1 MEKSSPSTTSCGFCT
16 LYALFLALL
25 LSAAMRPHAQVV
37 LFQTA
42 QVRNLSMHINARS
55 ALEAAGFIPVL
66 IRFLRRTDE
75 FSEEEKGN
83 VTKYVD
89 ERENVTLTVP
99 LRSLLAPTP
108 PPTQGTTFANNRYRG
123 AENPQPSAQHDAQHL

>member
-1 MEKSSPSTTSCGFCT
+1 
-16 LYALFLALL
+16 
-25 LSAAMRPHAQVV
+25 
-37 LFQTA
+37 
-42 QVRNLSMHINARS
+42 MHINARS

-99 LRSLLAPTP
+99 FLSSPSSHLPLNAKNL
-108 PPTQGTTFANNRYRG
+108 ANNGHRG
-123 AENPQPSAQHDAQHL
+123 VENPQPSAQHDAQHL

>member
-1 MEKSSPSTTSCGFCT
+1 
-16 LYALFLALL
+16 
-25 LSAAMRPHAQVV
+25 
-37 LFQTA
+37 
-42 QVRNLSMHINARS
+42 MHINARS

-108 PPTQGTTFANNRYRG
+108 PNARNDLR
-123 AENPQPSAQHDAQHL
+123 